1 MKNKFFEL
9 IRRIPAGWKPSPSGG
24 KFYWGLSV
32 PAVAIAVVVTA
43 IALRPSQ
50 TTATVGNGAL
60 QLLPV
65 PVAKVDREEL
75 YKELTVQA
83 EFRPFQE
90 IDLHAKVA
98 GFLQQINVDIGDR
111 VKEGDLL
118 ATLEIPELEDDL
130 THARAVEK
138 RSEDEVTRA
147 EAAHEETHL
156 AYTRLAAVQKAR
168 PNLVAQQDLDAAR
181 ARDRA
186 SESALDA
193 AREQVQ
199 IAKSDVEKL
208 QTMLKYSR
216 ITAPFSGVITR
227 RYADRG
233 ALIQAGTEGG
243 QTLPLVRLS
252 ENDRLR
258 LVFPVSVSFV
268 KNINVGDPVEIRN
281 DSSGQ
286 MLRGSISRFARKVDT
301 DTRTMETEADVPNP
315 DLKLVPGMYVS
326 VRLKVD
332 RRPNALAVPVE
343 AISGGKSPTVYLIN
357 RKDEIEERPVTLGIE
372 TPTKVEVTAG
382 LHENDLVMIGSHA
395 QVKPG
400 QKVEPRFVEP
410 LTAQ

>member
-1 MKNKFFEL
+1 MKNRFLEL
-9 IRRIPAGWKPSPSGG
+9 IRRIVAGWKPRASGT
-24 KFYWGLSV
+24 KLYWRLSV
-32 PAVAIAVVVTA
+32 PAAAIVVAVVA
-43 IALRPSQ
+43 LALRPSQ
-50 TTATVGNGAL
+50 TTAKVGNETL
-60 QLLPV
+60 QALPV
-65 PVAKVDREEL
+65 PVAKVDREDL
-75 YKELTVQA
+75 FKELTVQA

-90 IDLHAKVA
+90 IDLHSKVA
-98 GFLQQINVDIGDR
+98 GFLQQISVDIGDR

-147 EAAHEETHL
+147 GAAHEETHL

-168 PNLVAQQDLDAAR
+168 PNLVAQQDLDATQ

-193 AREQVQ
+193 AGEQVQ

-233 ALIQAGTEGG
+233 ALIQAGTAGG

-268 KNINVGDPVEIRN
+268 RNINVGDPVEIRN

-286 MLRGSISRFARKVDT
+286 TLRGVISRFARKVDT
-301 DTRTMETEADVPNP
+301 DTRTMETEVDVPNP
-315 DLKLVPGMYVS
+315 DLKLIPGMYVS

-357 RKDEIEERPVTLGIE
+357 QKGEIEEHPVTLGIE
-372 TPTKVEVTAG
+372 TSTKVEVMAG
-382 LHENDLVMIGSHA
+382 LRENDLVMIGSHT

-400 QKVEPRFVEP
+400 QKVEPKFVEP
-410 LTAQ
+410 LITQ